1 MATTER
7 KKKKAELDEK
17 TKSKSA
23 KATTSS
29 KSSNNNSKENA
40 TAKTSTHGGSGGT
53 FGTTTKKTDKT
64 TTKTNKTNA
73 TTNKTNEKTNKTN
86 ATTNKRAGI
95 TSESN
100 TGTIKGATRTST
112 NNSNPLTKYGTPKST
127 TRNTRNSDADL
138 LKELAS
144 EKAKTSSGTKSA
156 QNTLENISN
165 KKTTTTTKSGVKS
178 SVNMKEDTKDKQDL
192 NIKGNKKTYTTAK
205 LPEIGSDEWEQGKN
219 ETRREF
225 VTGRKKATQSIEG
238 DKWKVE
244 RSAEHYKTDENAS
257 ALSRLAQLSHTEF
270 NEGKKALKYAIDESA
285 LSELIQLNRKEFK
298 KALPQNTLSY
308 KERKQQEEAQN
319 KFNNLSDEEKDLLNQ
334 ITGSSNNGVN
344 YLINALP
351 NSVAETIENLFA
363 FGGSYAQKEQIKQ
376 QLKKQYGWTD
386 ADILTMQVMAR
397 RNKNKQKAEPMQQV
411 ISDNSGGK
419 GWIAEAIVKAPGAVY
434 GAIPSMVGKAFNTVD
449 NLQMESK
456 GGVTLG
462 FDENS
467 MLNTGVQTSD
477 TMRNAA
483 LEKHSDDE
491 NFAFW
496 YGVVE
501 STANSFAAAI
511 PGATANIVS
520 QAGGGQPLEM
530 AQKIGAYSLYG
541 SAANER
547 AADLSEQGAKLPTI
561 IANAAIAY
569 AAEYV
574 GEQLPLENLTDKV
587 SNKFVKDTLVSK
599 AGEFATRLISQSA
612 AEVPGE
618 VLTDLINEGTDRL
631 LNGELSENSQR
642 IANYQAQGYSYE
654 DAQKQ
659 SNKDFLSQLGDTA
672 ASAFVMGALSGGLS
686 SSVGGTIRAGV
697 DVYNKTAGAKLQ
709 GKQANQQGQTS
720 AIIKAAQATPANSTA
735 NKLASKYQNK
745 AVKNGTDL
753 TNRQIGRLE
762 QETTKALQ
770 SDKLA
775 ENQKQN
781 ILGVYSDE
789 IQKREQKEKLKANIS
804 NANKID
810 IINAEIDINGK
821 TERIKGNNSVE
832 NGNVSDG
839 NIFKG
844 KAGNLT
850 VETSTGKTLTVDNN
864 FVSKIKDNDIRTL
877 YQHIVNKKM
886 SPESANLLLNTYD
899 GEEVASEH
907 AKAFER
913 IKQQGELGT
922 HADVIKTTYST
933 DYSFFT
939 ADQIQKIT
947 ALGLQEKQTR
957 IGVTNWTTE
966 KLGAVKKFQLKVLQ
980 LGASNANQEV
990 IVVDNLAEEIT
1001 DSNGNKSLRYLNG
1014 QQLRG
1019 TNKILIS
1026 ANADGGLLLS
1036 FFGHEQ
1042 GHSIK
1047 ENAPAMFDELTAL
1060 TKKLYQ
1066 TGNKDYDKELE
1077 RLVKLGYT
1085 EADAQ
1090 EEIVC
1095 NSLYKVYNKGFIQK
1109 LIEKFPQQ
1117 ANGLKKS
1124 IDSMLKMYDTA
1135 AKMLGRANMDILGQ
1149 DNTRTVLAEIQE
1161 TYEKAME
1168 IVGEKNKARVL
1179 EESTTEFKKTSESHS
1194 SNRYAP
1200 AGSEGIPSTDNIIE
1214 NGVDVNP
1221 QNSLSERNNIDR
1233 FYSEVVRENQF
1244 YKFVQAELNDV
1255 YSTVRENDISTK
1267 DVAKIA
1273 KDLIYNYNSKM
1284 DLNTLIDKL
1293 TVFYDFR
1300 TNSADNLYNDYDGDQ
1315 YLTSLATELIDS
1327 SVDILTLNDMY
1338 SISNAALEIQKRGA
1352 DVAILK
1358 DQKSK
1363 YKDLAFNLKRDY
1375 EALKKDLY
1383 KEAKLSA
1390 DERVAKYK
1398 ERREKTAE
1406 RQRQRAKLNKNW
1418 RYLNLRLNNESNTR
1432 HIPENYKG
1440 VVDSLL
1446 KAIPTGSERF
1456 NASNLDKLALRYSEI
1471 VAQNENLLGGESREQ
1486 IGSVITSYINDI
1498 KAETTGSEAPNS
1510 RMRDLSDI
1518 SLDKLNQIT
1527 QHIKYLVDTENRLFD
1542 NQKRGSLEIV
1552 ANDVASE
1559 LAETI
1564 RNENISKDV
1573 GGKGI
1578 KQKVIKTAAD
1588 FRTGLTKPEYLM
1600 KNVGSETLYNMYK
1613 EIRRGE
1619 NKEAEMLTG
1628 ARDKLQSIKTEN
1640 KYDPTWADKPFKW
1653 KTQAGEIDITI
1664 EEAMTVYALSKRQQ
1678 ARGHLLSG
1686 GISVL
1691 SQEKGKRATREI
1703 HSITEGDL
1711 VKLTSQLT
1719 SEQKAYADNV
1729 ISYLSTEI
1737 AESRN
1742 DVSMRLYGIERY
1754 KEQNYFPIQ
1763 VDKTVIDTNLSRP
1776 DYASAIANQESSKRT
1791 TKGAKNAIMINGF
1804 TDVATK
1810 HIYDS
1815 ALYCA
1820 YSVPLE
1826 NFKKVF
1832 NYKGYSQENSAIGV
1846 ESKGTNIHDDLRT
1859 VLGNNGLSQ
1868 FKNLIRDID
1877 SGQRESG
1884 LMSLTQK
1891 FFGKAKKAAI
1901 MGNVSVVV
1909 QQPTA
1914 VFRAMLYLSPKYF
1927 TNIATKSDIQEMYK
1941 YNGCAVKKQI
1951 GYFDVNIGS
1960 SAIDYINEYKPSKE
1974 ITNEWTRAE
1983 RLQQANISE
1992 KIDNALS
1999 IGANKADEITW
2010 GAIWNAC
2017 KKQVTE
2023 QQNLHG
2029 EEMLQK
2035 AAELFQDTIQYTQ
2048 VYDSVFTKPQFMR
2061 TKEFSHMLAT
2071 NFMSEPLTSLNMLA
2085 DSTFNF
2091 SKEKTTENRRKVER
2105 AFACYAV
2112 SLVVNAACKSIV
2124 YAIRD
2129 DDDDYSFWE
2138 KYLGNIVGSITGDV
2152 FGLVPYVSDV
2162 INVLE
2167 GWDIQRMDTQFL
2179 SAIYNTYQAW
2189 AKEDKDL
2196 EKILKSTLQ
2205 GIGYATGVPAYNL
2218 YRDIKA
2224 VITQGVK
2231 IKEGIEYKLTDGK
2244 SGKEL
2249 VPTTARG
2256 LRESVIGNLP
2266 FAETTSNYERLYED
2280 ILNGDTADY
2289 NKVYQILVNASSS
2302 DTPEKTINAG
2312 VAKALAE
2319 HDDRIATAYQYA
2331 LQGKDSQKEQV
2342 ISELKEQGFD
2352 EATINSA
2359 LKKYQNARIK
2369 EIQADERI
2377 EQAKEAREN
2386 GDSSTYKSLVKEI
2399 ASEGNYTE
2407 NEVLKAVNDSLTGTT
2422 STNSEFEIEDE
2433 TYYDKTHDVRNAM
2446 QNGDEVD
2453 VKNVYKEMLKQGTE
2467 EKEAKSA
2474 VVSEAKKAYKN
2485 GEIEYEQAQKYVLE
2499 YGGQDSLET
2508 FAKSCYKEDKISDDE
2523 LHDALCDGE
2532 RDENDIYWEME
2543 KAKYNKEH
2551 KDDDDAP
2558 NYSKYTDYATALE
2571 TGEDIYSTI
2580 DRYLE
2585 HGVSAQS
2592 LYNGSVGDIKTKV
2605 QNGEIDPATLID
2617 AYVYLGYNYSKA
2629 YKKVYG
2635 WFE

>member
-1 MATTER
+1 MANKKSFSELEKEVRSETKTTEN
-7 KKKKAELDEK
+7 KKSFADLEK
-17 TKSKSA
+17 EVRGKTT
-23 KATTSS
+23 TTS
-29 KSSNNNSKENA
+29 KG
-40 TAKTSTHGGSGGT
+40 THGGSGGN
-53 FGTTTKKTDKT
+53 FGTKKTTSKT
-64 TTKTNKTNA
+64 STTVNKTSTTANKTSTTANKTNAKTNKTN
-73 TTNKTNEKTNKTN
+73 T
-86 ATTNKRAGI
+86 TTNKRAGI

-100 TGTIKGATRTST
+100 TGAIRGASRTST
-112 NNSNPLTKYGTPKST
+112 NRTSNSNPLLKYGAPKKS
-127 TRNTRNSDADL
+127 SDADL

-144 EKAKTSSGTKSA
+144 EKAKTSSGTKTA
-156 QNTLENISN
+156 KNTLENISGQ
-165 KKTTTTTKSGVKS
+165 KAT
-178 SVNMKEDTKDKQDL
+178 SVNMKEDTEDKKDL
-192 NIKGNKKTYTTAK
+192 NIKSNKKTYATTK
-205 LPEIGSDEWEQGKN
+205 LPEIGSDEWKQGEV
-219 ETRREF
+219 ETLRDF
-225 VTGRKKATQSIEG
+225 ATGRKKATQTIEG
-238 DKWKVE
+238 DKWRLE
-244 RSAEHYKTDENAS
+244 RSADRYKTDENAS
-257 ALSRLAQLSHTEF
+257 KLSRLAQLTRTEF
-270 NEGKKALKYAIDESA
+270 NDVKNIM
-285 LSELIQLNRKEFK
+285 
-298 KALPQNTLSY
+298 PQNTLSY
-308 KERKQQEEAQN
+308 REKRQQEEAQN
-319 KFNNLSDEEKDLLNQ
+319 KFNNLSDNEKELLNK
-334 ITGSSNNGVN
+334 ITGNTNNGVN
-344 YLINALP
+344 YLLNALP

-363 FGGSYAQKEQIKQ
+363 FGGSYSQKEQVKK
-376 QLKKQYGWTD
+376 QLKEQYGWTD

-411 ISDNSGGK
+411 IADNTGDH
-419 GWIAEAIVKAPGAVY
+419 WITEAIVKAPGAVY
-434 GAIPSMVGKAFNTVD
+434 GAIPSALGKVFNTVD
-449 NLQMESK
+449 NLQMEK
-456 GGVTLG
+456 AGGVTLG

-467 MLNTGVQTSD
+467 MLNTGVQTSN
-477 TMRNAA
+477 TMRDSA
-483 LEKHSDDE
+483 LEKHSDDD

-501 STANSFAAAI
+501 STANSL
-511 PGATANIVS
+511 TAGIAS
-520 QAGGGQPLEM
+520 PYTS
-530 AQKIGAYSLYG
+530 IGSTSLYMG
-541 SAANER
+541 AANDR
-547 AADLSEQGAKLPTI
+547 AEDLSEQGAKLPTI

-574 GEQLPLENLTDKV
+574 GEQLPMENIRGNI
-587 SNKFVKDTLVSK
+587 SNKFLKDTIVGK
-599 AGEFATRLISQSA
+599 AGEFATKLISQSA

-631 LNGELSENSQR
+631 INGELSENSQR
-642 IANYQAQGYSYE
+642 IANYQAEGYSQE
-654 DAQKQ
+654 EARSK
-659 SNKDFLSQLGDTA
+659 SNKDFLRQLGDTA
-672 ASAFVMGALSGGLS
+672 ASAFVMGALTGGISSGI
-686 SSVGGTIRAGV
+686 GGTLGAAQEG
-697 DVYNKTAGAKLQ
+697 YNRTTGATEQ
-709 GKQANQQGQTS
+709 GKQIKKQGQTS
-720 AIIKAAQATPANSTA
+720 AVIKAAQAAPENSTA

-753 TNRQIGRLE
+753 TERQIGRLE
-762 QETTKALQ
+762 QETAKVLK
-770 SDKLA
+770 SKNLA

-789 IQKREQKEKLKANIS
+789 IQKREQTEKLKANIS

-810 IINAEIDINGK
+810 ILNAEVEINGK
-821 TERIKGNNSVE
+821 TERIKGNNSVDD
-832 NGNVSDG
+832 GTVSDG
-839 NIFKG
+839 KIFKG
-844 KAGNLT
+844 EAGNLT
-850 VETSTGKTLTVDNN
+850 VETSTGKTLTVNSD
-864 FVSKIKDNDIRTL
+864 FVSKIKDNDIKTL
-877 YQHIVNKKM
+877 YQHIINKKM
-886 SPESANLLLNTYD
+886 SAESADLLLNTYD

-922 HADVIKTTYST
+922 HADVIKTTYKT

-939 ADQIQKIT
+939 AEQIQKIT
-947 ALGLQEKQTR
+947 SLGLKEKQTR

-966 KLGAVKKFQLKVLQ
+966 KLGTLKKFQLKVLQ

-1019 TNKILIS
+1019 TNKILLS

-1066 TGNKDYDKELE
+1066 ANGDDYDKEIN

-1095 NSLYKVYNKGFIQK
+1095 NSLYKVYNKNFITR

-1124 IDSMLKMYDTA
+1124 IDNMLKMYNTA
-1135 AKMLGRANMDILGQ
+1135 AKMLDRANMDILEQ
-1149 DNTRTVLAEIQE
+1149 DSTRSVLAEIQS

-1168 IVGEKNKARVL
+1168 IVGKKNRARAL
-1179 EESTTEFKKTSESHS
+1179 ESSGKTENISLESS
-1194 SNRYAP
+1194 
-1200 AGSEGIPSTDNIIE
+1200 
-1214 NGVDVNP
+1214 V
-1221 QNSLSERNNIDR
+1221 SERSNIDN
-1233 FYSEVVRENQF
+1233 FYSQVVRENQF

-1273 KDLIYNYNSKM
+1273 KELKQEYNSRM

-1300 TNSADNLYNDYDGDQ
+1300 TNAAENIYNDADGDR
-1315 YLTSLATELIDS
+1315 YLTNLAAELIDYS
-1327 SVDILTLNDMY
+1327 DDVLTLNDMY
-1338 SISNAALEIQKRGA
+1338 SVSHAALDIQKRGA

-1358 DQKSK
+1358 GQKAK
-1363 YKDLAFNLKRDY
+1363 YADLAFNLKRDY
-1375 EALKKDLY
+1375 AKLKNDLY
-1383 KEAKLSA
+1383 KEAKLTA
-1390 DERVAKYK
+1390 EERIAKYK
-1398 ERREKTAE
+1398 AQRERTAE
-1406 RQRQRAKLNKNW
+1406 RQKQRAKLDKNW

-1446 KAIPTGSERF
+1446 KAIPTGSDRF
-1456 NASNLDKLALRYSEI
+1456 NANSLDKLALRYSEI

-1486 IGSVITSYINDI
+1486 IGTVITSYINDI
-1498 KAETTGSEAPNS
+1498 KAETTGGKGGERTAPNS
-1510 RMRDLSDI
+1510 RMRDLSDA
-1518 SLDKLNQIT
+1518 SLGKLNQVT
-1527 QHIKYLVDTENRLFD
+1527 QHIKYLVDTENKLFD

-1552 ANDVASE
+1552 ANNVASE
-1559 LAETI
+1559 LASKI
-1564 RNENISKDV
+1564 KADDVSKDV
-1573 GGKGI
+1573 GGKGL
-1578 KQKVIKTAAD
+1578 KQKAIKTAAE

-1600 KNVGSETLYNMYK
+1600 KNIGSETLYNMYK

-1619 NKEAEMLTG
+1619 NTESKMLTG
-1628 ARDKLQSIKTEN
+1628 ARDKLQEIKTKA
-1640 KYDPTWADKPFKW
+1640 KYDPTWTDKPFKW
-1653 KTQAGEIDITI
+1653 ETAAGEIDITI
-1664 EEAMTVYALSKRQQ
+1664 EEAMTIYALSKRKQ

-1703 HSITEGDL
+1703 HTIQETDL
-1711 VKLTSQLT
+1711 TKLSAQLT

-1737 AESRN
+1737 AENRN
-1742 DVSMRLYGIERY
+1742 KVSMRLYGIERY

-1832 NYKGYSQENSAIGV
+1832 NYKGYSQDNSAIGV
-1846 ESKGTNIHDDLRT
+1846 ESKGTNIHDDLRN
-1859 VLGNNGLSQ
+1859 VLGNNGLQQ

-1901 MGNVSVVV
+1901 MGNISVVV

-1914 VFRAMLYLSPKYF
+1914 VFRAMLYISPKYF
-1927 TNIATKSDIQEMYK
+1927 ANVATKADIQEMYK

-1951 GYFDVNIGS
+1951 GYFDVNMGR

-1983 RLQQANISE
+1983 RLQQSDFSG
-1992 KIDNALS
+1992 KLDNALS

-2023 QQNLHG
+2023 EQHLQG
-2029 EEMLQK
+2029 EKALQK

-2085 DSTFNF
+2085 DSAHAFG
-2091 SKEKTTENRRKVER
+2091 KEKNTESRRKMER
-2105 AFACYAV
+2105 AFACYAT

-2138 KYLGNIVGSITGDV
+2138 KYLGNIVGSISGDV
-2152 FGLVPYVSDV
+2152 FGLVPYVSDI

-2189 AKEDKDL
+2189 SKDDKDV

-2224 VITQGVK
+2224 VVTQGVK
-2231 IKEGIEYKLTDGK
+2231 IKEAIEYKLTDGK

-2249 VPTTARG
+2249 APTTARG
-2256 LRESVIGNLP
+2256 LRESVIDNLP
-2266 FAETTSNYERLYED
+2266 LAEASSTYERLYED
-2280 ILNGDTADY
+2280 ILNGDMNDY
-2289 NKVYQILVNASSS
+2289 NKVYQTLVNASNSG
-2302 DTPEKTINAG
+2302 TPEKSINSGIAS
-2312 VAKALAE
+2312 ALAE

-2331 LQGKDSQKEQV
+2331 LKGNEAQKEKI
-2342 ISELKEQGFD
+2342 ISELEAQGFD
-2352 EATINSA
+2352 RDVVNSA
-2359 LKKYQNARIK
+2359 LRRYQNARIK
-2369 EIQADERI
+2369 EIKADERI
-2377 EQAKEAREN
+2377 EQAKEARES
-2386 GDSSTYKSLVKEI
+2386 GDNNTYKALVKEI
-2399 ASEGNYTE
+2399 ADEGNYTE
-2407 NEVLKAVNDSLTGTT
+2407 NEVLKAVNDSFSTTG
-2422 STNSEFEIEDE
+2422 SSSSEFEIENE
-2433 TYYDKTHDVRNAM
+2433 GYFDKSHDVRNAM
-2446 QNGDEVD
+2446 QNGDAVS
-2453 VKNVYKEMLKQGTE
+2453 VANVYDEMLKQGTT

-2474 VVSEAKKAYKN
+2474 VASEAKKAYKD
-2485 GEIEYEQAQKYVLE
+2485 GKIEYEQAQEYVLE
-2499 YGGQDSLET
+2499 YGGQDSLES
-2508 FAKSCYKEDKISDDE
+2508 FAKSCYEEGNISDDE
-2523 LHDALCDGE
+2523 LHDAFVDGE
-2532 RDENDIYWEME
+2532 RTEDDIYWEME
-2543 KAKYNKEH
+2543 RAKYNKEN
-2551 KDDDDAP
+2551 KDNAEAP
-2558 NYSKYTDYATALE
+2558 NYSKYSNYADALVS
-2571 TGEDIYSTI
+2571 GENIYGTI
-2580 DRYLE
+2580 DNYLE

-2592 LYNGSVGDIKTKV
+2592 LYNGSVGDIKAKV
-2605 QNGEIDPATLID
+2605 VNGEIAPETLID
-2617 AYVYLGYNYSKA
+2617 AYVYLGYSYAKA
-2629 YKKVYG
+2629 SKKVYG
-2635 WFE
+2635 WLE

>member
-1 MATTER
+1 MTTSER
-7 KKKKAELDEK
+7 KKRMAELDKELENEGVK
-17 TKSKSA
+17 I
-23 KATTSS
+23 TSS
-29 KSSNNNSKENA
+29 SKSNNNSSSKSKEERMAELDKELENEGVKINKTT
-40 TAKTSTHGGSGGT
+40 TAKASTHGGSGGT
-53 FGTTTKKTDKT
+53 FGTTTKKAD
-64 TTKTNKTNA
+64 KTNA
-73 TTNKTNEKTNKTN
+73 KTNNTN

-112 NNSNPLTKYGTPKST
+112 NNSNPLTKYGTPRST
-127 TRNTRNSDADL
+127 QNSDADL

-156 QNTLENISN
+156 KNALENISN
-165 KKTTTTTKSGVKS
+165 KKTATTTKSGVKS
-178 SVNMKEDTKDKQDL
+178 SVNMKEDTEDKQGL
-192 NIKGNKKTYTTAK
+192 KIKGNKKTYTTAK
-205 LPEIGSDEWEQGKN
+205 LPEIGSDEWERGKN

-225 VTGRKKATQSIEG
+225 ATGKKKATQSIEG
-238 DKWKVE
+238 DKWRVE
-244 RSAEHYKTDENAS
+244 QSAEKYKTDENAS
-257 ALSRLAQLSHTEF
+257 TLSRLSQLNRTEF
-270 NEGKKALKYAIDESA
+270 NELK
-285 LSELIQLNRKEFK
+285 NT
-298 KALPQNTLSY
+298 LPQNTLSY
-308 KERKQQEEAQN
+308 KERKQQEEVQN
-319 KFNNLSDEEKDLLNQ
+319 KFNNLSDGEKDLLNQ

-376 QLKKQYGWTD
+376 QLKEQYGWTD

-397 RNKNKQKAEPMQQV
+397 RNKNKQKAEPMQQIV
-411 ISDNSGGK
+411 SDNSGGK

-483 LEKHSDDE
+483 LEKHSDDD

-631 LNGELSENSQR
+631 INGELSENSQR
-642 IANYQAQGYSYE
+642 IANYQSQGYSYE
-654 DAQKQ
+654 DARKQ
-659 SNKDFLSQLGDTA
+659 SNKDFLRQLGDTA

-697 DVYNKTAGAKLQ
+697 DVYNKTSGAKLQ

-745 AVKNGTDL
+745 AVKSGTDL

-810 IINAEIDINGK
+810 IINAEIDVNGK

-832 NGNVSDG
+832 DGTVSDG

-850 VETSTGKTLTVDNN
+850 VETSTGKTLTVDND
-864 FVSKIKDNDIRTL
+864 FVSKIKDNDIKTL

-899 GEEVASEH
+899 GEEVSSEH

-947 ALGLQEKQTR
+947 ALGLKEKQTR

-1149 DNTRTVLAEIQE
+1149 DNTRTVLAEIQA
-1161 TYEKAME
+1161 TYEKAMD
-1168 IVGEKNKARVL
+1168 IVGEKNKARV
-1179 EESTTEFKKTSESHS
+1179 EQQ
-1194 SNRYAP
+1194 A
-1200 AGSEGIPSTDNIIE
+1200 NIETKQETKAEQSI
-1214 NGVDVNP
+1214 
-1221 QNSLSERNNIDR
+1221 SERNNIDR

-1244 YKFVQAELNDV
+1244 YKFVQAELDDV

-1267 DVAKIA
+1267 DIAKIA

-1300 TNSADNLYNDYDGDQ
+1300 TNSADNFYNDYDGVQ

-1327 SVDILTLNDMY
+1327 SDDILILNDMY
-1338 SISNAALEIQKRGA
+1338 SVSNAALEIQKRGA

-1398 ERREKTAE
+1398 ERRKKTAE
-1406 RQRQRAKLNKNW
+1406 RQIQRAKLNKNW

-1471 VAQNENLLGGESREQ
+1471 VSQNENLLGDESREQ
-1486 IGSVITSYINDI
+1486 IGSVISSYINDI
-1498 KAETTGSEAPNS
+1498 KVETTGSEAPDS
-1510 RMRDLSDI
+1510 RMRDLSDV

-1527 QHIKYLVDTENRLFD
+1527 QHIKYMVDTENKLFD

-1564 RNENISKDV
+1564 RNDNISKDV

-1600 KNVGSETLYNMYK
+1600 KNVGSETLYDMYK

-1628 ARDKLQSIKTEN
+1628 ARDKLQSIKTKN
-1640 KYDPTWADKPFKW
+1640 KYDPTWTDKPFKW

-1711 VKLTSQLT
+1711 VKLSSQLT

-1729 ISYLSTEI
+1729 ISYMSTEI

-1804 TDVATK
+1804 TDVAVK

-1859 VLGNNGLSQ
+1859 VLGNNGLQQ

-1914 VFRAMLYLSPKYF
+1914 VFRAMLYLNPKYF
-1927 TNIATKSDIQEMYK
+1927 VNIATKSDIQEMYK

-1960 SAIDYINEYKPSKE
+1960 SATDYINEYNPSKE

-1992 KIDNALS
+1992 KLDNALS

-2017 KKQVTE
+2017 KRQVTE
-2023 QQNLHG
+2023 QQNLQG
-2029 EEMLQK
+2029 EKMLQK

-2085 DSTFNF
+2085 DSAFNF
-2091 SKEKTTENRRKVER
+2091 NKEKTTETRRKMER

-2124 YAIRD
+2124 YAVRD

-2179 SAIYNTYQAW
+2179 SAIYNAYQAW
-2189 AKEDKDL
+2189 ASEDKDL

-2218 YRDIKA
+2218 YRDIKS

-2256 LRESVIGNLP
+2256 LRESVVGNLP
-2266 FAETTSNYERLYED
+2266 LAKTASNYERLYED

-2312 VAKALAE
+2312 IAKALAE

-2331 LQGKDSQKEQV
+2331 LQGKDSSKEQV

-2386 GDSSTYKSLVKEI
+2386 GDNSTYKSLVKEI

-2407 NEVLKAVNDSLTGTT
+2407 NEVLKAVNDSLAGT
-2422 STNSEFEIEDE
+2422 SGTNSEFEIEDE
-2433 TYYDKTHDVRNAM
+2433 TYYDKAHDVRNAM

-2474 VVSEAKKAYKN
+2474 VVSEAKTAYKN
-2485 GEIEYEQAQKYVLE
+2485 GEIEYEQAQKYVFE

-2508 FAKSCYKEDKISDDE
+2508 FAKSCYKDGKIFDDE
-2523 LHDALCDGE
+2523 LHDALVDYE
-2532 RDENDIYWEME
+2532 RTEDDIYWEME
-2543 KAKYNKEH
+2543 KAKYDKEH

-2571 TGEDIYSTI
+2571 SGENIYSTI

-2592 LYNGSVGDIKTKV
+2592 LYNGSAGDIKVKV
-2605 QNGEIDPATLID
+2605 QNGDIDPATLID
-2617 AYVYLGYNYSKA
+2617 AYVYLGYSYSKA
-2629 YKKVYG
+2629 SKKVYD
-2635 WFE
+2635 WLE